1 MSRSFDLPEVEWA
14 TVGTVGEPGHRT
26 FYIQARQGDQHVTLK
41 LEKQQVAALAQFI
54 GEILSD
60 LPVPESTP
68 PDDELELTEP
78 VLAEWIVGSIQLAY
92 DGDADRI
99 VVVAEEITVEPE
111 ADDHD
116 TETGDTETG
125 DEENGGLLI
134 DPDLGPSIGGSE
146 ALEDQA
152 IGRFGLTRSQAAAMV
167 RRGRDLVRAGRPA
180 CPLCGNPM
188 DPEGHSC
195 PRTNGHRSR
204 AR

>member
-1 MSRSFDLPEVEWA
+1 VSRSFDLPEVEWA

-26 FYIQARQGDQHVTLK
+26 FYLQARQGDQHVTLK

-60 LPVPESTP
+60 LPMSESTP

-92 DGDADRI
+92 DSDADRI
-99 VVVAEEITVEPE
+99 VVVAEEITAEPE
-111 ADDHD
+111 ADDPD
-116 TETGDTETG
+116 AD
-125 DEENGGLLI
+125 DEELLTE
-134 DPDLGPSIGGSE
+134 PDLGPLIAGSE
-146 ALEDQA
+146 APGGQA
-152 IGRFGLTRSQAAAMV
+152 IGRFGLTRPQAASMV
-167 RRGRDLVRAGRPA
+167 RRGWDLVHAGRPA

-195 PRTNGHRSR
+195 PRTNGHRTP